1 MNKFP
6 RRRLITTS
14 LAVTAGASGLTLAAR
29 LARRYGLIPP
39 DSGGFYG
46 PGETLTYAT
55 QRLLTRHS
63 LAREFTPNQISRP
76 PFANQVDPLGEA
88 FKGLQE
94 TGFINWRLNVDGMVT
109 QPASFSLS
117 QIRGFPIRSQITH
130 LACEEGWSYIAE
142 WIGVPLSH
150 ILDLVGTLPQARY
163 VIYRSIQP
171 DWWESMDMA
180 DALHP
185 QTLVTYGMNGGELP
199 IGFGGP
205 LRLRVPRQLGYKS
218 VKYITRLTVTD
229 SLKSFGK
236 GLGSAAPE
244 GGYAWYAGI

>member
-1 MNKFP
+1 MNRLT
-6 RRRLITTS
+6 RRKLVITGLS
-14 LAVTAGASGLTLAAR
+14 VAGASGLTVTAR
-29 LARRYGLIPP
+29 LAQRYGLIPP
-39 DSGGFYG
+39 DASGFYG
-46 PGETLTYAT
+46 PGETLSYAA

-63 LAREFTPNQISRP
+63 LAREFSPNQISKP
-76 PFANQVDPLGEA
+76 PFANHVDPLGED
-88 FKGLQE
+88 FKRLQE
-94 TGFINWRLNVDGMVT
+94 AGFINWHLDVDGMVAR
-109 QPASFSLS
+109 PLSFSLAE
-117 QIRGFPIRSQITH
+117 IRNFPVSSQITH

-142 WIGVPLSH
+142 WIGVSLSH

-171 DWWESMDMA
+171 DWWESIDMA

-218 VKYITRLTVTD
+218 VKYITRLTVAH

-244 GGYAWYAGI
+244 AGYAWYAGI